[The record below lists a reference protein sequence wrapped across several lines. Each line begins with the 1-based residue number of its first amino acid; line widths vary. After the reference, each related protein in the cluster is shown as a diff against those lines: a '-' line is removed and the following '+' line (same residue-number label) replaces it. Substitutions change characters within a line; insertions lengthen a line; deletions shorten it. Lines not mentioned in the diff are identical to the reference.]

1 MSRNKVKVNGYMS
14 LSKLAWNEAC
24 RKVNEIRSARS
35 SFKIMIHKME
45 CSSDITVKGSKL
57 YESFFCKC
65 FNESFIG
72 TVLSGRYMASNF
84 NDCRLGF
91 DMIRKIARYYN
102 ITCRQMKRQY
112 RLASRR

>member
-24 RKVNEIRSARS
+24 RKVNEIELARS
-35 SFKIMIHKME
+35 SFKIMIHKIEYSLDM
-45 CSSDITVKGSKL
+45 TGSKL
-57 YESFFCKC
+57 HESLFCKC
-65 FNESFIG
+65 FNESFVG